1 MITKKDLIDFIDN
14 ALVYFASLSESQLNT
29 LNLNLGLS
37 SIGLTANDKPYR
49 YYLDT
54 LVDELIEIRDD
65 YSTRPTNPHWNLEFI
80 LKPLTNAISIMR
92 EVIERLTSD
101 KYEVV
106 YQETYQRLKDAMN
119 PFSRL
124 IGTYY
129 FEPIYVSISYG
140 KEWTS
145 ELHGELEDY
154 PSTSSNAIIRLNQ
167 YFQLLQIIQSRYQF
181 ILKTIEG
188 DLKEISRVIQWNNQF
203 EAFTNLDTELS
214 RQLEILDKIYFG
226 FEPDLEEL
234 ELDFYTFLTF
244 FQDMFTEDF
253 CYRFPSFFRDSE
265 WVSVGREMNGTEV
278 ILDAIDLSK
287 GLSQVRRLHNIYE
300 DWIKEFWATH
310 GDKLL

>member
-1 MITKKDLIDFIDN
+1 MITKTNLIDFIDS

-54 LVDELIEIRDD
+54 LVDELISIRED
-65 YSTRPTNPHWNLEFI
+65 YSTRPTNPHWNLVFI

-92 EVIERLTSD
+92 EVIERLTSEE
-101 KYEVV
+101 YEVV
-106 YQETYQRLKDAMN
+106 YQDTYQRLKDSMN

-129 FEPIYVSISYG
+129 FEPIYVSIIHG

-145 ELHGELEDY
+145 ELHGELEEC
-154 PSTSSNAIIRLNQ
+154 PSTSSNAIVRLNQ
-167 YFQLLQIIQSRYQF
+167 YFQLLELIQTRYQF

-188 DLKEISRVIQWNNQF
+188 DWDEISRVIQWNNQF
-203 EAFTNLDTELS
+203 EAFTNLDTELT

-226 FEPDLEEL
+226 FEPDLEEI
-234 ELDFYTFLTF
+234 DFYTILSF

-253 CYRFPSFFRDSE
+253 CYRFAAFFRDSE
-265 WVSVGREMNGTEV
+265 WIYLARETNGKEV
-278 ILDAIDLSK
+278 IVDAIDLSK
-287 GLSQVRRLHNIYE
+287 GLSEVRSHHNAYE
-300 DWIKEFWATH
+300 DWMKEFWATH